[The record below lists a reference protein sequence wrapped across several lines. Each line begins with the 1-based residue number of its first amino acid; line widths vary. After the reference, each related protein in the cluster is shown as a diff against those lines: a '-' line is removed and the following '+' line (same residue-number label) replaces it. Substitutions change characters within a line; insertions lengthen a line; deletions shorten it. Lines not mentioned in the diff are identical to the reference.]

1 MKLVGLKACSTADVG
16 VRSVGALN
24 NELQTARSIVLLD
37 VIQCKSG
44 M

>member
-1 MKLVGLKACSTADVG
+1 VKLVGLEGCSTADVG

-24 NELQTARSIVLLD
+24 DELQMARSIFLLD
-37 VIQCKSG
+37 VIQCKSE